1 MYTLAQPDDDAR
13 DSNDGGEIGGEFFET
28 GGDTAELLEAGE
40 QVFNEVAGL
49 VFVTIKCARRFA
61 VGTGWNHGFGAT
73 RDNVIDQS
81 IGVIALIGG
90 DGASAWGVLQ
100 EGFGLGDVRFVGG
113 RDREAERVAER
124 VRDAMDFAAQAAPR
138 ASQSLWA
145 VFFLAPAACR
155 WARTAVLSKKTCSR
169 SASVRKCESSRAH
182 TPFCAQRE
190 KRTCVLCQLPNSGG
204 RSRHGAPVRPIH
216 STAST
221 KRRLSWAVTPRSE
234 TLPGSKCS
242 IRCHCASLNNKRA
255 MVSASH
261 RTDTLFIPNWSVV
274 QPLIVY
280 RA

>member
-1 MYTLAQPDDDAR
+1 MYTLTQPNADAR
-13 DSNDGGEIGGEFFET
+13 DGNDGGEIGGEFFET

-124 VRDAMDFAAQAAPR
+124 VRDAMDFAAQAPR
-138 ASQSLWA
+138 ERPKACGPC
-145 VFFLAPAACR
+145 FF
-155 WARTAVLSKKTCSR
+155 
-169 SASVRKCESSRAH
+169 
-182 TPFCAQRE
+182 
-190 KRTCVLCQLPNSGG
+190 
-204 RSRHGAPVRPIH
+204 
-216 STAST
+216 
-221 KRRLSWAVTPRSE
+221 
-234 TLPGSKCS
+234 
-242 IRCHCASLNNKRA
+242 
-255 MVSASH
+255 
-261 RTDTLFIPNWSVV
+261 
-274 QPLIVY
+274 
-280 RA
+280 